1 MALENLTSTYDLP
14 ACGLVHN
21 ENLAGSAQGPGKA
34 E

>member
-1 MALENLTSTYDLP
+1 MHDFGEEIGIDLP
-14 ACGLVHN
+14 ARGLVHN